1 MTSTADLV
9 RVSSSAAHSYAV
21 HRDELV
27 SYVNSYMEAL
37 EDLAMLIGDSPLSVM
52 LDNHKNH
59 ADFMSAYLK
68 INQSFLL
75 VKTIKWVFSSYEAR
89 GFSPDYFKIV
99 LPVWQQAVSRILPS
113 DLAAEINLVYD
124 WMIASI
130 VVLRSEAVD
139 ESMSAERTEKD
150 DFWLEQ
156 QQLLLSNLLSGNPR
170 AALDQVNR
178 LADSSYD
185 LESVYTHLIMPSLYD
200 VGRLWEQGQISIAH
214 EHLSTSIIIR
224 IMSSLYSSF
233 CSTDHSR
240 GTAIVSS
247 SVNDHHEIGA
257 RMVAD
262 VLELNGWNV
271 YYLGA
276 NTPIADL
283 IMLIREEK
291 PHILAL
297 SVTMSF
303 NLPAAI
309 EIVEQIKLIP
319 IGFEMKI
326 ILGGYALQYLDNYSD
341 EDLDKIDFIASTL
354 EETISQANRWWDS
367 GAIKVYDQ
375 QI

>member
-27 SYVNSYMEAL
+27 NHVNSYMEAL
-37 EDLAMLIGDSPLSVM
+37 EDLAMLIGDNPLSVM

-59 ADFMSAYLK
+59 VDFMSAYFK

-75 VKTIKWVFSSYEAR
+75 VKTIKWVLSSYEAR
-89 GFSPDYFKIV
+89 GFAPDYFKIV
-99 LPVWQQAVSRILPS
+99 LPVWQQAVSKILPS
-113 DLAAEINLVYD
+113 ELAAEINLVYD
-124 WMIASI
+124 WMIGNI
-130 VVLRSEAVD
+130 VVLRSEAFD
-139 ESMSAERTEKD
+139 ESFSAERTEKD
-150 DFWLEQ
+150 DFWLDQ

-185 LESVYTHLIMPSLYD
+185 LESVYTRLIMPSLYD

-214 EHLSTSIIIR
+214 EHLATSIIIR

-233 CSTDHSR
+233 CSAEHSR

-262 VLELNGWNV
+262 ILELNGWNV

-276 NTPIADL
+276 NTPLVDL
-283 IMLIREEK
+283 NRLISEEK

-297 SVTMSF
+297 SVTMSY
-303 NLPAAI
+303 NIPAAL
-309 EIVEQIKLIP
+309 EIVEQIKLNHDRADLR
-319 IGFEMKI
+319 I
-326 ILGGYALQYLDNYSD
+326 ILGGYALHYLDNYSD
-341 EDLDKIDFIASTL
+341 EDLDKVDFIASTL
-354 EETISQANRWWDS
+354 EETISQANMWWDS
-367 GAIKVYDQ
+367 GAISA
-375 QI
+375 